1 MSITETKFSELRKGG
16 CFCRKQAYLTGQTQ
30 ETEIRW
36 VSSKFLG
43 CLSGIIM
50 PQEEHVTPD
59 LLG

>member
-1 MSITETKFSELRKGG
+1 MSTTETKFSELRKGG
-16 CFCRKQAYLTGQTQ
+16 CFYRKQAYWTSQTQ

-36 VSSKFLG
+36 VSSNFLE
-43 CLSGIIM
+43 CLSDIIM